1 MRLRSLLP
9 LVVVL
14 AVAALTARPAA
25 AQKSCE
31 FLVGPSGGAF
41 DVPISAA
48 YLTSLAFPQ
57 KLGQAN
63 TSDTG
68 DYEIRRDGD
77 TGMLVRPR
85 TPQAKAANITI
96 TSGTMRV
103 SVGLRIAPDAKDA
116 CALVT
121 FRATTEEEARQR
133 AIDEAVAARTAAL
146 DAQLAALKRD
156 VAAQVRAQL
165 DGAIADR
172 AVSRLDIARL
182 NAVER
187 NDAGVVVWV
196 LRVAYL
202 GRDALVNVEIENRS
216 TTTARVADIE
226 IRNGAKNVATA
237 ARLVSGAGNGAIGTV
252 APGAKVRGVV
262 FVRDLA
268 TAGKAPTLV
277 VRFLDALPISCS
289 SPAIDAS

>member
-85 TPQAKAANITI
+85 TPQAKAVNITI

-277 VRFLDALPISCS
+277 VRFLDGAPVTVGGLGLR
-289 SPAIDAS
+289 

>member
-103 SVGLRIAPDAKDA
+103 SVGLRIADDAKDA

-277 VRFLDALPISCS
+277 VRFLEGAPVTVGGLGLR
-289 SPAIDAS
+289 

>member
-1 MRLRSLLP
+1 M
-9 LVVVL
+9 
-14 AVAALTARPAA
+14 
-25 AQKSCE
+25 
-31 FLVGPSGGAF
+31 
-41 DVPISAA
+41 
-48 YLTSLAFPQ
+48 
-57 KLGQAN
+57 
-63 TSDTG
+63 
-68 DYEIRRDGD
+68 
-77 TGMLVRPR
+77 
-85 TPQAKAANITI
+85 
-96 TSGTMRV
+96 
-103 SVGLRIAPDAKDA
+103 
-116 CALVT
+116 
-121 FRATTEEEARQR
+121 
-133 AIDEAVAARTAAL
+133 
-146 DAQLAALKRD
+146 
-156 VAAQVRAQL
+156 RAQL

-277 VRFLDALPISCS
+277 VRFLDGAPVTVGGLGLR
-289 SPAIDAS
+289 

>member
-277 VRFLDALPISCS
+277 VRFLDGAPVTVGGLGLR
-289 SPAIDAS
+289 

>member
-1 MRLRSLLP
+1 MRFRLLLP

-14 AVAALTARPAA
+14 TVATLSARPAA

-85 TPQAKAANITI
+85 TPQAKPANITI

-103 SVGLRIAPDAKDA
+103 SVGLRIAADSKDA

-146 DAQLAALKRD
+146 DAQLTAIKRD

-202 GRDALVNVEIENRS
+202 GRDALINVEIENRS
-216 TTTARVADIE
+216 NTTARVADIE
-226 IRNGAKNVATA
+226 IRNGDKNVATA
-237 ARLVSGAGNGAIGTV
+237 ARLVSGAGNGAIGAV

-262 FVRDLA
+262 FVRDLT

-277 VRFLDALPISCS
+277 VRFLDGAPVTVGGLGLR
-289 SPAIDAS
+289 

>member
-9 LVVVL
+9 LAVVL

-77 TGMLVRPR
+77 SGMLVRPR
-85 TPQAKAANITI
+85 TPQAKAVNITI

-103 SVGLRIAPDAKDA
+103 SVGLRIAADAKDA

-216 TTTARVADIE
+216 STTARVTDIE
-226 IRNGAKNVATA
+226 IRNGATNVATA
-237 ARLVSGAGNGAIGTV
+237 ARLVSGAGNGAIGAV

-277 VRFLDALPISCS
+277 VRFLDGAPVTVGGLGLR
-289 SPAIDAS
+289 